1 MFFDIYIKELKTIK
15 LTNIHIVEGRRRRIG
30 KRAESLF
37 KEIMTDQFP
46 KVEKETDIQMQEFQ
60 KAPNKIKIQG
70 THPETLQFIC
80 QVKDKEII

>member
-1 MFFDIYIKELKTIK
+1 
-15 LTNIHIVEGRRRRIG
+15 
-30 KRAESLF
+30 
-37 KEIMTDQFP
+37 MTDQFP

-80 QVKDKEII
+80 QVKDKKII